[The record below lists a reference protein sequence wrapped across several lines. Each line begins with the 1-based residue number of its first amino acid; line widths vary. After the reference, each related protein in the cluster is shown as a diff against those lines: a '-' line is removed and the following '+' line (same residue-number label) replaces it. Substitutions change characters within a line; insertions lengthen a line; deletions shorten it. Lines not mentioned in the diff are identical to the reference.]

1 MPDGGASLAAIGSM
15 IAQAVGSV
23 GSAVSAGASSVA
35 GLAAPAVVTNGA
47 VDLWKVG
54 GQAAINNLSKS
65 PTQETDLPTF
75 YGGQMMDK
83 NMFAPSTQTQDISKL
98 FQDPQLAS
106 LLGGEDMNTLA
117 DLFSRMD
124 KGSGLK

>member
-1 MPDGGASLAAIGSM
+1 MFEWLLAALAKTIGG
-15 IAQAVGSV
+15 I
-23 GSAVSAGASSVA
+23 GA
-35 GLAAPAVVTNGA
+35 AAATTAEVTAPTLMTNNA

-54 GQAAINNLSKS
+54 GQAVMNNLGKTNAS
-65 PTQETDLPTF
+65 EEALPLT
-75 YGGQMMDK
+75 GTMDRS
-83 NMFAPSTQTQDISKL
+83 MFTPSTQTQDISKL